1 MKETKSTILRAKAD
15 DIMSEKALSIVE
27 RIDLLYQITTLINP
41 KTDLFNK
48 TDYYLL
54 KLSNVMSTMHEQL
67 FLLMKDADSVAN
79 YLANPDEVIEKLI
92 QESIAN
98 VSEA

>member
-1 MKETKSTILRAKAD
+1 MKETKNTTLRAKAD
-15 DIMSEKALSIVE
+15 DIMSEKALSIVG

>member
-1 MKETKSTILRAKAD
+1 MKETKNTTLRAKAD
-15 DIMSEKALSIVE
+15 DIMSEKALSIVG

-79 YLANPDEVIEKLI
+79 YLANPDEVIE
-92 QESIAN
+92 EFIADSLSS
-98 VSEA
+98 VTKD